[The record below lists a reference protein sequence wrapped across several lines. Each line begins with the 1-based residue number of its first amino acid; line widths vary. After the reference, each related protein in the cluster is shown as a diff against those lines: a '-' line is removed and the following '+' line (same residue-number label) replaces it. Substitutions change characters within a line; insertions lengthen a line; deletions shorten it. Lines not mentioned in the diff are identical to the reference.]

1 MREVIFNDETLQIFR
16 INYSNGDVYE
26 GEILN
31 DLKDG
36 SGTYYYENGEMYD
49 GLFSD
54 DLIHGY
60 GKY

>member
-1 MREVIFNDETLQIFR
+1 M
-16 INYSNGDVYE
+16 
-26 GEILN
+26 N

-36 SGTYYYENGEMYD
+36 LGTYYYENGEKYD

-60 GKY
+60 GKYFFIGGHKYEGDWY